1 MKHREGGKIMPAIPN
16 FMLPGNPRVQPDS
29 LKPWFGYDNL
39 YRTLGE
45 VEIAVLQV
53 NGEIGVIPADEIDLL
68 TTEVIE
74 QVLNI
79 PTTEVFKV
87 EREITHHDVRAWV
100 RKAQEI
106 LHRLLGKWVH
116 VPLTSY
122 DALDT
127 GRIMQFVQSYQQ
139 VLKPAIREVIR
150 IYIELIERNMET
162 LQVGRTHGQ
171 HALPITVEFW
181 LATILNR
188 ILMNAKKMD
197 EFANQLVGKISGAVG
212 AFNAQKALGF
222 ATRSGKKTYEERVLE
237 KVGLKPAE
245 ISTQILQ
252 PEALAYYL
260 FSCTMLTAAFGQFG
274 RDCRQLMRTEIGEIQ
289 EPFTAGQ
296 VDSSTMAQ
304 KRNPI
309 RFEGLEGEWI
319 RTKNEFG
326 KVMDTLI
333 SEHQRDLVGS
343 RPARDFPIIIVNLV
357 NQLSLLLRKD
367 EETQTFW
374 LSRIVIDKERCQH
387 NFEMSARV
395 ILAEPIYI
403 ALQMGGYQSD
413 AHELVNRRA
422 VPIALSEK
430 ISLIKVIERLAEED
444 SEIKEAL
451 DRIPSE
457 ITELLHHPDRY
468 TGDATKKAFEV
479 VETAQRFIL

>member
-1 MKHREGGKIMPAIPN
+1 MPVIPN
-16 FMLPGNPRVQPDS
+16 LMLPGNPRVQPDS
-29 LKPWFGYDNL
+29 LKLWFGYDNL
-39 YRTLGE
+39 YRTMGE

-53 NGEIGVIPADEIDLL
+53 NGDIGVIPADEIALL
-68 TTEVIE
+68 TSDVIE
-74 QVLNI
+74 QILSI

-106 LHRLLGKWVH
+106 LHRLLGKWAH
-116 VPLTSY
+116 LPLTSY

-139 VLKPAIREVIR
+139 VLKPAIREVIG
-150 IYIELIERNMET
+150 IFIELIERHMGT
-162 LQVGRTHGQ
+162 LQVGRTHGV
-171 HALPITVEFW
+171 HALPITVDFW

-188 ILMNAKKMD
+188 ILFNAKKMD
-197 EFANQLVGKISGAVG
+197 EFAGQLFGKISGAVG
-212 AFNAQKALGF
+212 ANNAQVALKF
-222 ATRSGKKTYEERVLE
+222 MARSGEKTYEERVLE
-237 KVGLKPAE
+237 KLGLRPAE

-260 FSCTMLTAAFGQFG
+260 FSCTMMTAAFGQFG

-326 KVMDTLI
+326 KVMDTHI

-357 NQLSLLLRKD
+357 NQLSMLLRKD
-367 EETQTFW
+367 KESGTSW
-374 LSRIVIDKERCQH
+374 LSRIVINKERCQH

-403 ALQMGGYQSD
+403 ALQMGGYLSD

-422 VPIALSEK
+422 VPIALNEK
-430 ISLIKVIERLAEED
+430 LPLIEVIERLAGED
-444 SEIKEAL
+444 AEIREAL
-451 DRIPSE
+451 DRIPTE
-457 ITELLHHPDRY
+457 IIELFHHPEQY
-468 TGDATKKAFEV
+468 TGEASQKALHIVDLARTF
-479 VETAQRFIL
+479 LKM

>member
-1 MKHREGGKIMPAIPN
+1 MPVIPN
-16 FMLPGNPRVQPDS
+16 LMLPGNPRVQPDS

-39 YRTLGE
+39 YHTLGE

-53 NGEIGVIPADEIDLL
+53 NGEIGVIPADEIALL
-68 TTEVIE
+68 TPDVIE
-74 QVLNI
+74 QILEI
-79 PTTEVFKV
+79 STTEVFKI
-87 EREITHHDVRAWV
+87 ESEITHHDVRAWV

-106 LHRLLGKWVH
+106 LHPLLGKWLH

-122 DALDT
+122 DGLDT
-127 GRIMQFVQSYQQ
+127 GRIIQFVQSYQQ
-139 VLKPAIREVIR
+139 VLKPAIRKVVG
-150 IYIELIERNMET
+150 IYVELIERHIGT
-162 LQVGRTHGQ
+162 LQVGRTHGK

-188 ILMNAKKMD
+188 ILFNAKKMD
-197 EFANQLVGKISGAVG
+197 EFADQLVGKISGAVG
-212 AFNAQKALGF
+212 AFNAQGALGF
-222 ATRSGKKTYEERVLE
+222 AERSGEKTFEERVLE
-237 KVGLKPAE
+237 KVGLQPAE

-252 PEALAYYL
+252 PEALTYYL
-260 FSCTMLTAAFGQFG
+260 FSCTMMTAAIGQFG

-326 KVMDTLI
+326 KVMDIQI

-357 NQLSLLLRKD
+357 NQLSMLLRKD
-367 EETQTFW
+367 KETNTPW
-374 LSRIVIDKERCQH
+374 LSRIVIDENRCRL
-387 NFEMSARV
+387 NFEMSAHV
-395 ILAEPIYI
+395 ILAEPVYI

-413 AHELVNRRA
+413 AHELVNRQA

-430 ISLIKVIERLAEED
+430 LSLIEVIERLAEED

-457 ITELLHHPDRY
+457 IKELLHHPEQY
-468 TGDATKKAFEV
+468 TGSATKKALHIVDLAKSFLE
-479 VETAQRFIL
+479 E